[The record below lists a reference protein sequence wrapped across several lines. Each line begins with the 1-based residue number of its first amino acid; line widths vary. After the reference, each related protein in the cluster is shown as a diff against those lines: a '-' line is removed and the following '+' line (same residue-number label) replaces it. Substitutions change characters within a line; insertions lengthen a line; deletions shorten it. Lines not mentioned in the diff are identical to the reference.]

1 MEDNQIKLV
10 ISIDGKD
17 ANATINLT
25 DQNIKELYKSFKY
38 GKQEVNGLTTAISQ
52 GFNNAREIIQGF
64 RETYSA
70 LQSILST
77 PVQAAIDLEQ
87 SIVSFE
93 VLLGSGE
100 KATKMIND
108 LREFA
113 AKTPLQLSGLQEN
126 AKLLLSFGIEA
137 QNVLP
142 YLKMLGDISG
152 GNAQKMNQLTLAFAQ
167 MQSAGRLMGQDLM
180 QMINAGFNPL
190 QIIAEKTGKSI
201 GELKDDMEA
210 GAISSEMIIEAFK
223 DATSEGG
230 KFYGMLEK
238 QSETLGGK
246 LSNLQD
252 NFQQLQQQ
260 IGGTIAIG
268 LSPLIEEFSKAIN
281 TVNEFSPELA
291 GLIGTLGTLS
301 AAAFT
306 LKTTGLLPLIGN
318 LQGLKNIMPQLRAQ
332 MSVAEAGVGLFQ
344 KSIMGLSTTLKG
356 LAASIGPAGWLILG
370 VTALTAAINLLSTAT
385 DDLTDSERQVI
396 ASADAEKIKFDQ
408 LTKTILDQNKSLSE
422 RNKAKEEAQKIYP
435 GFLENLSIEK
445 TGHNEL
451 AEAIRK
457 QTVEFHKL
465 IELKILNQRLDLAI
479 QDLASKQ
486 NGNVSPGFWD
496 YLLGEAQRL
505 INGTP
510 GIINA
515 QVNAAINHAKS
526 VAEAQKKIDEILA
539 QIDAK
544 TKEVGSNK
552 SQGDK
557 NLSAEELKK
566 IFEKRKAELSE
577 AQRHKETLLKL
588 ETDNDLIILNE
599 KIKHFDQMIELYKK
613 FGQDVTTL
621 VNQRKEAELELTI
634 KSKPPQV
641 DIEDQLPFEAE
652 ELADIQYGNV
662 LEYARLSK
670 EQELELWRKTELEKV
685 AGYENSAEMIA
696 AIEEEYA
703 RRRDD
708 IRRMETQQALDSYT
722 QMFQNLAVLFG
733 QHTAAYKALAIAQ
746 TIIETY
752 KAATAALSPP
762 PVGAGPL
769 LGPILAITTLA
780 AGFAN
785 VQKIASTKIPGFQ
798 LGGRLRKGQP
808 GFIEGV
814 GNEIIAPEKTFVE
827 IFKQELRPQIYDNNI
842 SSNYDLIGIKQSLNK
857 LNNALEQGIVARA
870 YLDDRE
876 ARKITAKGIYLNN
889 KSKL

>member
-1 MEDNQIKLV
+1 MADNTIKLK
-10 ISIDGKD
+10 ISIDNKE
-17 ANATINLT
+17 AIASIQLT
-25 DQNIKELYKSFKY
+25 DENIQQLYKSFKY
-38 GKQEVNGLTTAISQ
+38 GQQAVNGLETSIAR
-52 GFNNAREIIQGF
+52 GFDNARQIIQGF

-93 VLLGSGE
+93 VLLGSSE
-100 KATKMIND
+100 KATQMIND

-152 GNAQKMNQLTLAFAQ
+152 GNAQRMNQLTLAFAQ

-190 QIIAEKTGKSI
+190 QVIAEKTGRSI
-201 GELKDDMEA
+201 GELKEEMES
-210 GAISSEMIIEAFK
+210 GAISSDMIIQAFK

-246 LSNLQD
+246 LSTLQD

-268 LSPLIEEFSKAIN
+268 LSPLIEEFSKALN
-281 TVNEFSPELA
+281 TVNEFSPALA
-291 GLIGTLGTLS
+291 GLIGTLGTLT

-306 LKTTGLLPLIGN
+306 LKTTGLLPLVGN

-344 KSIMGLSTTLKG
+344 KSIMGLSTILKG

-396 ASADAEKIKFDQ
+396 ANADAEKIKFEQ
-408 LTKTILDQNKSLSE
+408 LTKTILDQNKSLE
-422 RNKAKEEAQKIYP
+422 DRNRAKEEAQRIYP
-435 GFLENLSIEK
+435 GFLKNLSIEK
-445 TGHNEL
+445 TEYKDL
-451 AEAIRK
+451 AKAVRE
-457 QTVEFHKL
+457 QTIEFQKL
-465 IELKILNQRLDLAI
+465 IELKILYQRLDLAI

-486 NGNVSPGFWD
+486 NENVSPDFWD

-510 GIINA
+510 GVINA
-515 QVNAAINHAKS
+515 YINAARRHAES

-544 TKEVGSNK
+544 NQEGGNDGKKPRQLTPEETKA
-552 SQGDK
+552 
-557 NLSAEELKK
+557 L
-566 IFEKRKAELSE
+566 FEKNKAELAE
-577 AQRHKETLLKL
+577 AQRHQAEMLKINS
-588 ETDNDLIILNE
+588 DNDLLMLAQ
-599 KIKHFDQMIELYKK
+599 KIQHFNQMIALYEKY
-613 FGQDVTTL
+613 GQDITTL
-621 VNQRKEAELELTI
+621 VNQRSEAELELA
-634 KSKPPQV
+634 KKNKPETK
-641 DIEDQLPFEAE
+641 IEIENELPFEAE
-652 ELADIQYGNV
+652 ELADVQYGNV

-670 EQELELWRKTELEKV
+670 LEELELWRETELEK
-685 AGYENSAEMIA
+685 AALYENSAEMIS

-703 RRRDD
+703 RRRND
-708 IRRMETQQALDSYT
+708 IREMETQQALDAYS
-722 QMFQNLAVLFG
+722 QMFENLSALFG
-733 QHTAAYKALAIAQ
+733 QHTAAYKAMAIAQ

-785 VQKIASTKIPGFQ
+785 VQKIAETKIPGFQ

-808 GFIEGV
+808 GFIEGID
-814 GNEIIAPEKTFVE
+814 NEIIAPEKTFVE
-827 IFKQELRPQIYDNNI
+827 IFKQELRPQIYSSFKSDNSDFIKELKALRN
-842 SSNYDLIGIKQSLNK
+842 DLKNGGIT
-857 LNNALEQGIVARA
+857 AVA

-876 ARKITAKGIYLNN
+876 AKRIVNAGNYLRK
-889 KSKL
+889 KSVL

>member
-1 MEDNQIKLV
+1 MADNTIKLK
-10 ISIDGKD
+10 ISIDNKE
-17 ANATINLT
+17 AIASIQLT
-25 DQNIKELYKSFKY
+25 DENIQQLYKSFKF
-38 GKQEVNGLTTAISQ
+38 GQQAVNGLETSIAR
-52 GFNNAREIIQGF
+52 GFDNARQIIQGF

-100 KATKMIND
+100 RATKMIND

-167 MQSAGRLMGQDLM
+167 MQSAGRLMGQDLL

-201 GELKDDMEA
+201 GELKQEMES
-210 GAISSEMIIEAFK
+210 GAISSDMIIQAFK

-246 LSNLQD
+246 LSTLQD

-268 LSPLIEEFSKAIN
+268 LSPLITEISKALKTI
-281 TVNEFSPELA
+281 NEFSPALA
-291 GLIGTLGTLS
+291 GLVGAIGTLT

-318 LQGLKNIMPQLRAQ
+318 LQGFKNIMPQLRAQ
-332 MSVAEAGVGLFQ
+332 MSVAGAGISLFQ
-344 KSIMGLSTTLKG
+344 KSVMGLSTTLKG

-396 ASADAEKIKFDQ
+396 ANADAEKIKFEQ
-408 LTKTILDQNKSLSE
+408 LTKTILDQNKSLE
-422 RNKAKEEAQKIYP
+422 DRNRAKEEAQKIYP

-486 NGNVSPGFWD
+486 NENVSPGFWD

-515 QVNAAINHAKS
+515 QVNAAVEHAKS

-544 TKEVGSNK
+544 NKEVGIGGKKTKQLTPEENK
-552 SQGDK
+552 A
-557 NLSAEELKK
+557 L
-566 IFEKRKAELSE
+566 FEKNRSELSE
-577 AQRHKETLLKL
+577 AQRHQETLLKL
-588 ETDNDLIILNE
+588 ETSNDLLLLEE
-599 KIKHFDQMIELYKK
+599 KIKHLNQMIDLYKK
-613 FGQDVTTL
+613 YGQDVTGL
-621 VNQRKEAELELTI
+621 VNQRTEAELELSI
-634 KSKPPQV
+634 KSKPPEISIDDV
-641 DIEDQLPFEAE
+641 LPSEPE

-685 AGYENSAEMIA
+685 AAYENSAEMTA

-703 RRRDD
+703 RRRND
-708 IRRMETQQALDSYT
+708 IRQMEIQQALDSYT

-827 IFKQELRPQIYDNNI
+827 IFKQELRPQIYSSFKSDNSDFIKELKALRN
-842 SSNYDLIGIKQSLNK
+842 DLKNGGIT
-857 LNNALEQGIVARA
+857 AVA

-876 ARKITAKGIYLNN
+876 AKRIVNTGNYLKRKSL
-889 KSKL
+889 L

>member
-1 MEDNQIKLV
+1 MADNTIKLK
-10 ISIDGKD
+10 ISIDNKE
-17 ANATINLT
+17 AIASIQLT
-25 DQNIKELYKSFKY
+25 DENIQQLYKSFKY
-38 GKQEVNGLTTAISQ
+38 GQQAVNGLETSIAR
-52 GFNNAREIIQGF
+52 GFDNARQIIQGF

-100 KATKMIND
+100 KAAQMIND

-126 AKLLLSFGIEA
+126 SKLLLSFGVEA

-190 QIIAEKTGKSI
+190 QVISEKTGKSI
-201 GELKDDMEA
+201 GELKQEMES

-223 DATSEGG
+223 NATSEGG

-252 NFQQLQQQ
+252 NFQRLQQQ

-332 MSVAEAGVGLFQ
+332 MSVAESGVGLFQ
-344 KSIMGLSTTLKG
+344 KSILGLNTTLKG

-370 VTALTAAINLLSTAT
+370 VTALTAAINLLSTST
-385 DDLTDSERQVI
+385 DGLTDSERQVI
-396 ASADAEKIKFDQ
+396 ASADAEKIKFEQ
-408 LTKTILDQNKSLSE
+408 LTKTILDQNKSLE
-422 RNKAKEEAQKIYP
+422 DRNRAKEEAQKIYP
-435 GFLENLSIEK
+435 GFLENLNIEK
-445 TGHNEL
+445 TNHNDL
-451 AEAIRK
+451 AKAISE
-457 QTVEFHKL
+457 QTKEFKKL

-486 NGNVSPGFWD
+486 NENVSPGFLD

-510 GIINA
+510 GVINA
-515 QVNAAINHAKS
+515 QVNAAVKHAES
-526 VAEAQKKIDEILA
+526 VAEAQKKIDELLA
-539 QIDAK
+539 QIDTK
-544 TKEVGSNK
+544 TKESGNIKSGGTKKLSPEENK
-552 SQGDK
+552 A
-557 NLSAEELKK
+557 L
-566 IFEKRKAELSE
+566 FEKNKTELAE
-577 AQRHKETLLKL
+577 AQRHKEALLKI
-588 ETDNDLIILNE
+588 ETDNDLILLSE
-599 KIKHFDQMIELYKK
+599 KIKHFDEMIELYKK
-613 FGQDVTTL
+613 FGQDVTQL
-621 VNQRKEAELELTI
+621 INQRKETEVELAK
-634 KSKPPQV
+634 KSKPE
-641 DIEDQLPFEAE
+641 IEISNELPFEAE
-652 ELADIQYGNV
+652 ELPDVQYGNA
-662 LEYARLSK
+662 LDYARLSK
-670 EQELELWRKTELEKV
+670 EQELELWRKTELEK
-685 AGYENSAEMIA
+685 AAIYENSAEMIS

-703 RRRDD
+703 RRRND
-708 IRRMETQQALDSYT
+708 IRTMETQQALDSYS
-722 QMFQNLAVLFG
+722 QMFENLSALFG
-733 QHTAAYKALAIAQ
+733 QHTAAYKAMAIAQ

-769 LGPILAITTLA
+769 FGPILAITTLA
-780 AGFAN
+780 SGFAN
-785 VQKIASTKIPGFQ
+785 VQKIASTKIPGFFS
-798 LGGRLRKGQP
+798 GGRLKKGET
-808 GFIEGV
+808 GFVEGFE
-814 GNEIIAPEKTFVE
+814 NEIIAPEKTFIE
-827 IFKQELRPQIYDNNI
+827 IFKQELRPQIYSSFKSDNSDFIKELKALRN
-842 SSNYDLIGIKQSLNK
+842 DLKNGGIT
-857 LNNALEQGIVARA
+857 AVA

-876 ARKITAKGIYLNN
+876 AKKIVNAGNYLRRKSVL
-889 KSKL
+889 